1 MATALK
7 VPTIFTAIDKFSSV
21 VLGMSKNANSFATKT
36 QSAFARVERSARTFT
51 NGVESVKNKIFNLH
65 NTIGVLFA
73 GMALRKGFEIVTN
86 AAETADEIDKISGV
100 IGISKKSFQ
109 ELSFAAKRENVSN
122 ELLTGSF
129 LKMNKAVGQLQQGS
143 GNLKSFLEKN
153 NPALLKQLKTTKS
166 SEEAFNLLS
175 GAVEKAPNQMQK
187 AAIAAAAFGKGGI
200 EMIKLIEIGP
210 AGIQKLRDE
219 AQKLGIVM
227 SDSMIAD
234 AANFA
239 DAQDN
244 MNAALTGLKVTIASG
259 LLPIM
264 EKGIEKLTNWIVQ
277 NKDLIKAK
285 TAEFFNKIADAGKWL
300 YENMDTIVSV
310 GTKVV
315 KGLALIYVFSK
326 LVEAGLLAMSI
337 ISGTLSA
344 AMWLYTTAQVAAGT
358 ATSTSTAMTIAA
370 EIAYGLYVAGVVV
383 ATAATTAFTAAL
395 AFLTSPFVLIA
406 VAIGLI
412 ISLVQSFRRNWEMIK
427 NAFKTEGIIGGF
439 KAIGATILDAV
450 IQPIQKVLELVAK
463 LTGWNWA
470 KNAAQSINAFRG
482 ELGVNTTLDA
492 NGKQLPGTF
501 NMMQAQIPSQAT
513 TEIKPAVN
521 SKAAQQQGM
530 VNAVQTNNQNKNVT
544 IDFKNMPKGVETS
557 GNGLSFLTPKTT
569 STLGF

>member
-1 MATALK
+1 
-7 VPTIFTAIDKFSSV
+7 
-21 VLGMSKNANSFATKT
+21 
-36 QSAFARVERSARTFT
+36 
-51 NGVESVKNKIFNLH
+51 
-65 NTIGVLFA
+65 
-73 GMALRKGFEIVTN
+73 
-86 AAETADEIDKISGV
+86 
-100 IGISKKSFQ
+100 
-109 ELSFAAKRENVSN
+109 
-122 ELLTGSF
+122 
-129 LKMNKAVGQLQQGS
+129 
-143 GNLKSFLEKN
+143 
-153 NPALLKQLKTTKS
+153 
-166 SEEAFNLLS
+166 
-175 GAVEKAPNQMQK
+175 
-187 AAIAAAAFGKGGI
+187 
-200 EMIKLIEIGP
+200 
-210 AGIQKLRDE
+210 
-219 AQKLGIVM
+219 M

-234 AANFA
+234 AAKFA

-264 EKGIEKLTNWIVQ
+264 EEGIEKLTNWIVQ

-358 ATSTSTAMTIAA
+358 ATSTSTEMTIAA